1 MEVAWTSSDHIEN
14 YSLCVRSQQKLLR
27 TAWDDLE
34 LSSDLQAQNL
44 QGIAASAEDFWKEAV
59 KLAET
64 QRTTAQERIYEAETR
79 IEKLKG
85 ELSDETFAESKV
97 SLRKECLLTLDHLGK
112 LEMV

>member
-1 MEVAWTSSDHIEN
+1 MEVGWTSSDHIEN

-34 LSSDLQAQNL
+34 LSPDLQAQSL
-44 QGIAASAEDFWKEAV
+44 QGIAASAEEVWKEAV

-64 QRTTAQERIYEAETR
+64 QRTTARERINDAKAR

-85 ELSDETFAESKV
+85 ELGDETFAESKV
-97 SLRKECLLTLDHLGK
+97 PF
-112 LEMV
+112 